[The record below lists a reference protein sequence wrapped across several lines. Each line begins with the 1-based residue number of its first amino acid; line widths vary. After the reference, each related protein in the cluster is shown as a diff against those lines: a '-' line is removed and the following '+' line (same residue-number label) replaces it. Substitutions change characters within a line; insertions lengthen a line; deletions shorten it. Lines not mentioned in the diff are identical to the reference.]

1 MTVLATLRGNVSDWN
16 AMKGAI
22 DWYASQPRPAGLH
35 WSRTYRK
42 EGDDKYILLIE
53 EWDDHD
59 SFHKSS
65 DAMGDEF
72 TERAKQDWDGWVTE
86 VWTSSDAPHIQSD
99 GTRGATLVWMT
110 VRPRDLKKFKD
121 TIGWFAEQVKAD
133 KPKGLHSSHL
143 FIREG
148 DEGLVLDLEE
158 WDSHD
163 DWHAV
168 TEKYGDEF
176 NKRGDTEGLDWETF
190 IWHPSDAKVID

>member
-1 MTVLATLRGNVSDWN
+1 MTVLVTLRGNVSDWS

-22 DWYASQPRPAGLH
+22 DWYASQSRPAGLH

-59 SFHKSS
+59 SFHKST

-86 VWTSSDAPHIQSD
+86 VWISSDAPHVPSD
-99 GTRGATLVWMT
+99 GVRAKTLVWMT
-110 VRPRDLKKFKD
+110 VQPRD
-121 TIGWFAEQVKAD
+121 VKAFNDTMGWYVENVKSD

-143 FIREG
+143 YVREG
-148 DEGLVLDLEE
+148 EPGLVLDLEE

-168 TEKYGDEF
+168 TEKHGDEF
-176 NKRGDTEGLDWETF
+176 NKRADTEGLDWETF
-190 IWHPSDAKVID
+190 IWHPSDATVID